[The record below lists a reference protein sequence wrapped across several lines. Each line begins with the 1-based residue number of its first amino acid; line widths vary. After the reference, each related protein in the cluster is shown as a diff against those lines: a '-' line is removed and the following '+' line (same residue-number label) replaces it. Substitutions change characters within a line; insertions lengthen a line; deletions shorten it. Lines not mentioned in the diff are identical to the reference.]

1 MIIFDEAH
9 NVDSVAEEGG
19 NLEIDCKQ
27 LSFAINELKQ
37 LEKKFKF
44 ESEANNKN
52 KF

>member
-1 MIIFDEAH
+1 VIIFDEAH

-27 LSFAINELKQ
+27 LIFAINELKQ

-44 ESEANNKN
+44 
-52 KF
+52 